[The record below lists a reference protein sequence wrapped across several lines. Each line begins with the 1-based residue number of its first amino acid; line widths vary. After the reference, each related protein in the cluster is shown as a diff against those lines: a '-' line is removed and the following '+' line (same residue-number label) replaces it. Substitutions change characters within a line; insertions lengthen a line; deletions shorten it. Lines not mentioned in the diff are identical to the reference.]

1 MEKAVLLG
9 LVLLLW
15 AAAPGVANLSPGDRN
30 NLGHVWTAQTVHHCA
45 PAGSCQARA
54 GGVGAAAD
62 ARPVAA
68 APQAEA
74 DGLRAFRLS
83 TPLALPPSGTQLWSG
98 APCMWCPG
106 WLLRSSHS
114 LAAAEWPLF
123 IL

>member
-1 MEKAVLLG
+1 MCSVMEKAVLLG

-30 NLGHVWTAQTVHHCA
+30 LGHVWTAQTVHQCA

-54 GGVGAAAD
+54 GGVGAATD

-68 APQAEA
+68 APQA
-74 DGLRAFRLS
+74 DGLQAFRLS
-83 TPLALPPSGTQLWSG
+83 TPLALPHSGTQLWSG

-106 WLLRSSHS
+106 WLLHSSHS
-114 LAAAEWPLF
+114 LAAAE
-123 IL
+123 